1 MKFKF
6 ENLGAL
12 TKKTEIE
19 LADLTI
25 LCGANNTGKTY
36 ATRAIYGFLKT
47 WENNIDFNIDEDKIQ
62 SLLENG
68 VLKIDLTSFEK
79 KIPDILNQLSKK
91 YTASLPNLFNA
102 SEYFFSSTTF
112 NAACNGFKPNYQ
124 KALQKTAG
132 TKIKEVLKVFKD
144 KDSSILDVSLL
155 VEDKNLIPHPQVIKD
170 FLNKSLGQAL
180 LGDYFANPFII
191 TSERSGIS
199 LFYRELDINK
209 YAYPVMEDIDFVRRI
224 VELYSKQKSELLK
237 NNPEI
242 IELFNNIVGGE
253 YKIENDQ
260 ISFVSE
266 QNNKHIPLYLSSAMV
281 VSQVELNFYL
291 KCLAKQGDILLF
303 DEPEQNLH
311 PANQRKIARLFVRLI
326 KAGIKVFISTHS
338 DYLIKELNNL
348 IVLNNEF
355 ADKNEIMKKYHYT
368 KADILDK
375 SLVKTYI
382 TEKHSLISADI
393 DDMGIEVTHFDK
405 EIDEMN
411 QIYDDMLF
419 AMEA

>member
-47 WENNIDFNIDEDKIQ
+47 WENNIDF
-62 SLLENG
+62 
-68 VLKIDLTSFEK
+68 KID
-79 KIPDILNQLSKK
+79 
-91 YTASLPNLFNA
+91 
-102 SEYFFSSTTF
+102 
-112 NAACNGFKPNYQ
+112 
-124 KALQKTAG
+124 
-132 TKIKEVLKVFKD
+132 
-144 KDSSILDVSLL
+144 
-155 VEDKNLIPHPQVIKD
+155 
-170 FLNKSLGQAL
+170 
-180 LGDYFANPFII
+180 
-191 TSERSGIS
+191 
-199 LFYRELDINK
+199 
-209 YAYPVMEDIDFVRRI
+209 
-224 VELYSKQKSELLK
+224 ELYSKQKSQLVK
-237 NNPEI
+237 KNPEI

-291 KCLAKQGDILLF
+291 KCLAKKGDILLF

-326 KAGIKVFISTHS
+326 KAGIKVFITTHS

-355 ADKNEIMKKYHYT
+355 GDKNEIMKKYHYSESE
-368 KADILDK
+368 ILDK

-382 TEKHSLISADI
+382 AEKHSLISADI